1 VDIEWLRD
9 LCLSF
14 PQVTEEEVWTDDL
27 TFKVAGKM
35 FAHSVLIPAPV
46 WLSFKASPE
55 SFAEL
60 TERPGI
66 IPAPYL
72 ARAKWVALESKDA
85 LPSSE
90 LAALLRQSYDM
101 VVAKLP
107 RKTQES
113 LLAAK
118 SPAGKIALKTK
129 KHSSKKS
136 IVKSRTKTKKPS
148 RTREG
153 S

>member
-1 VDIEWLRD
+1 MDIEWVRN

-14 PQVTEEEVWTDDL
+14 PKVTEEEVWTDDL

-35 FAHSVLIPAPV
+35 FAHSVLVPAAV

-60 TERPGI
+60 IERQGI

-72 ARAKWVALESKDA
+72 ARAKWVALETKDA
-85 LPSSE
+85 LPPNE
-90 LAALLRQSYDM
+90 LAVLLRQSYDM

-107 RKTQES
+107 KKTQES
-113 LLAAK
+113 LLAAGTPARKNPAKKPAARK
-118 SPAGKIALKTK
+118 S
-129 KHSSKKS
+129 SSKSRAKS
-136 IVKSRTKTKKPS
+136 KKPS
-148 RTREG
+148 R
-153 S
+153 

>member
-1 VDIEWLRD
+1 MDIEWVRN

-14 PQVTEEEVWTDDL
+14 PQATEEEVWDNDL

-35 FAHSVLIPAPV
+35 FAHTVLVPAPV

-60 TERPGI
+60 TERAGI

-72 ARAKWVALESKDA
+72 ARAKWVALETKDA
-85 LPSSE
+85 LSTDE
-90 LAALLRQSYDM
+90 LRISLRASYDM

-107 RKTQES
+107 KKTQVALS
-113 LLAAK
+113 AAVLPARTPTSK
-118 SPAGKIALKTK
+118 SKGSAK
-129 KHSSKKS
+129 KKS
-136 IVKSRTKTKKPS
+136 ASKTGRPRSGRKS
-148 RTREG
+148 
-153 S
+153 

>member
-1 VDIEWLRD
+1 MDIEWLRD

-55 SFAEL
+55 TFAEL

-72 ARAKWVALESKDA
+72 ARAKWVALETKGA
-85 LPSSE
+85 LPPDE

-107 RKTQES
+107 RKTRES
-113 LLAAK
+113 LLVAK
-118 SPAGKIALKTK
+118 PAKRKKPSKTIKPATK
-129 KHSSKKS
+129 KIPARSSA
-136 IVKSRTKTKKPS
+136 KTKKPS
-148 RTREG
+148 R
-153 S
+153 

>member
-1 VDIEWLRD
+1 MNIDWVRD

-35 FAHSVLIPAPV
+35 FAHSVLIPARV

-72 ARAKWVALESKDA
+72 VRAQWVALETKDA
-85 LPSSE
+85 LPPDE

-107 RKTQES
+107 KKTQEALS
-113 LLAAK
+113 SAKPAARTGSAK
-118 SPAGKIALKTK
+118 RSASRLGPRKPQ
-129 KHSSKKS
+129 SKRK
-136 IVKSRTKTKKPS
+136 RPS
-148 RTREG
+148 RSRKG

>member
-1 VDIEWLRD
+1 MNIEWVRD

-55 SFAEL
+55 GFAEL

-72 ARAKWVALESKDA
+72 ARAKWVALEAKDA
-85 LPSSE
+85 LPPEE
-90 LAALLRQSYDM
+90 LAQLLRQSYDM

-107 RKTQES
+107 KKAQEALTNAKDSARKS
-113 LLAAK
+113 LC
-118 SPAGKIALKTK
+118 K
-129 KHSSKKS
+129 KLSSKKRTKKP
-136 IVKSRTKTKKPS
+136 KSKTKKPS
-148 RTREG
+148 R
-153 S
+153 